1 MGLRKRYGKW
11 EYRLWVNG
19 RCYSDV
25 TGLGATERN
34 KNAAIREMEEH
45 RTAIL
50 EGRSLQRRIQIVP
63 FTEAAEMFLQ
73 WANGEYREHPATA
86 RRLACS
92 FTSLK
97 EFFDNTPASSLSEGQ
112 IDDYKSWRR
121 TKHEIREIT
130 LRHDLHALS
139 GFFKYAIKHN
149 WARAN
154 PVRNVEI
161 PSDADAVRMH
171 IVTPG
176 EEMLYFAD
184 CLQGQKIV
192 HIKSHQR
199 KSGVVIGAHD
209 RTVDTDLRNLH
220 DLGRLMLNQ
229 GCRPE
234 ELVSLRKESIDL
246 EHGTLRIPQGKST
259 AARRS
264 LKLLPESRSI
274 LARRMEGESPW
285 IFPSEVK
292 LGQHITKLNNAHQ
305 RVLEDTG
312 LRFVLYDFRHT
323 AATRWAERGMPLA
336 TLAKILGHSNLRSV
350 MKYVHPSQE
359 HMDEAMLRFGEPEK
373 KVTFRSSSS
382 VEKGDLGGSGGME
395 GETAARLQL
404 TDKKGKIQ

>member
-25 TGLGATERN
+25 TVLDATERN
-34 KNAAIREMEEH
+34 RNAAIREMEEY

-50 EGRSLQRRIQIVP
+50 EGRSAQRRIQIVP
-63 FTEAAEMFLQ
+63 LTEAAELFLE
-73 WANGEYREHPATA
+73 WAKGEYREHPTTA
-86 RRLACS
+86 KRLAVS

-97 EFFDNTPASSLSEGQ
+97 EFFGNTPVSNLTAGQ

-121 TKHEIREIT
+121 TKHQIREIT

-149 WARAN
+149 WARQN

-171 IVTPG
+171 IVTPA
-176 EEMLYFAD
+176 EEMLYFSA
-184 CLQGQKIV
+184 CLRGQKVV
-192 HIKSHQR
+192 HIQAHQR
-199 KSGVVIGAHD
+199 KGGVEIGEHD

-234 ELVSLRKESIDL
+234 ELLSLRKESIDL
-246 EHGTLRIPQGKST
+246 EHGTLRIVQGKST
-259 AARRS
+259 AARRL
-264 LKLLPESRSI
+264 LKLLPESCSI
-274 LARRMEGESPW
+274 LARRIEDESPW

-292 LGQHITKLNNAHQ
+292 PGEHITKLNNAHQ

-312 LRFVLYDFRHT
+312 LRFVMYDFRHT

-336 TLAKILGHSNLRSV
+336 TLARILGHSNLRSV

-373 KVTFRSSSS
+373 KFGFRS
-382 VEKGDLGGSGGME
+382 VTGANQGDLGGSDGME
-395 GETAARLQL
+395 GDAVASLHL
-404 TDKKGKIQ
+404 IDKKGKIQ